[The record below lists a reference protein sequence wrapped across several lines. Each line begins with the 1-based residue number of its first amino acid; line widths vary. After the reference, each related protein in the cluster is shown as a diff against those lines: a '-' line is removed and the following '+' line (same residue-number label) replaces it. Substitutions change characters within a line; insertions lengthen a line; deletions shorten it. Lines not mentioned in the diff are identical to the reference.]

1 MTELERL
8 KEEIMEE
15 AFQREPLAQ
24 AVMIAL
30 SQNGIISSEDVLKI
44 FDELMNQKFDVL
56 IKRSVENDLASVP
69 SEND

>member
-24 AVMIAL
+24 AVMITL

-69 SEND
+69 SENG

>member
-24 AVMIAL
+24 AVMITL